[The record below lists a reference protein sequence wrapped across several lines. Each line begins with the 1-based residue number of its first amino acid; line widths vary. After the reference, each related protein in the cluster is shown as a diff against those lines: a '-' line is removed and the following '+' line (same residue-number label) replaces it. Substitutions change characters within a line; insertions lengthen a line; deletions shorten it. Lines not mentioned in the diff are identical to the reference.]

1 MKRGAMKRRPDPIME
16 FQPVSGRQVGSCIV
30 CGCRVDPAE
39 VVLEPVDPE
48 RPNGKQ
54 RRRVPLVRTF
64 LTFDEPVLYCV
75 DHVHHGREVK
85 RSPRREGFGLTTEER
100 AAIFR
105 GDHPQI
111 VREPGDELPELGRS
125 YELSDLVSVTFTHE
139 GRNKRSEVK
148 YRYRVFDQ
156 RGDRPRILRR
166 NPPALRPEEARHDRV
181 HPPTAGDI
189 RKAAEDSAYASG
201 GARDTL
207 IEDAGEAPSEQAIEN
222 FGRAGRLRRALEIS
236 REITGED
243 EAA

>member
-1 MKRGAMKRRPDPIME
+1 MADPIMDW
-16 FQPVSGRQVGSCIV
+16 QPVGERHVGSCIV

-39 VVLEPVDPE
+39 VVLEPVNPE

-54 RRRVPLVRTF
+54 RRLVPLVRVFATF
-64 LTFDEPVLYCV
+64 EEPVLYCV
-75 DHVHHGREVK
+75 EHVHHGREVK
-85 RSPRREGFGLTTEER
+85 RAPRQKGFALSAEER

-111 VREPGDELPELGRS
+111 VRAPDDELPELHHN

-181 HPPTAGDI
+181 HPPTAGEI
-189 RKAAEDSAYASG
+189 RRAAEDSAYASG

-207 IEDAGEAPSEQAIEN
+207 IEDAGEAPAERHVAN

-236 REITGED
+236 EEIEGKGEVP
-243 EAA
+243 